1 MCGKKVCPIVRGR
14 FFTGRQ
20 CASCMWKDS
29 LLQHLYIRRSPHTLK
44 AATAASRTS
53 AAKSAPEKP
62 AVRCEAPKVSRS
74 TSAAKGVGR
83 AAALNMA
90 ERPPGDGNGT
100 YSALSNRPGLGHALG
115 IRCGVT
121 SPQQV
126 YWRHQDSCSMQC
138 KYAIQNPHME
148 KQDTSSFCFVHTNE
162 CWSYACLEV
171 W

>member
-1 MCGKKVCPIVRGR
+1 MHI
-14 FFTGRQ
+14 
-20 CASCMWKDS
+20 KDS
-29 LLQHLYIRRSPHTLK
+29 VLQHLYILRSPHTLK

-62 AVRCEAPKVSRS
+62 AVRCEAPNVSRS

-115 IRCGVT
+115 IRCGFA
-121 SPQQV
+121 SPQHACR
-126 YWRHQDSCSMQC
+126 RHQDSCSMQC
-138 KYAIQNPHME
+138 KYAIHNHHME
-148 KQDTSSFCFVHTNE
+148 KQDRYLFCFVHTNAR
-162 CWSYACLEV
+162 WIHACLEV